1 MPRDRWAAWFAERRH
16 GGDERS
22 LAGILDASASV
33 RDRVLAGA
41 RIEPGDVVL
50 DVGCGDGLIG
60 LAALEHVGDDGVV
73 IFDDI
78 SDELLD
84 RCHERAQGDERCR
97 FVNASVTGLPL
108 GDASVDVV
116 TGAAVLIYV
125 AEKQRAFDELH
136 RVLRPGG
143 RLSLYEPLNS
153 FGYPEP
159 AETFFGIEVGEMR
172 ALTEQVRDV
181 WRAIDLPEYAAMHN
195 WNERD
200 ILQWAERAGFSNI
213 RYDATY
219 EIKPADP
226 VPDYESRARRVGNP
240 LVPSLAEAIDQA
252 LSAEEAERFVA
263 WLGPRMEAGEGV
275 QRSAQGYLTAVK

>member
-16 GGDERS
+16 GGDEKS
-22 LAGILDASASV
+22 LATILDASSAV
-33 RDRVLAGA
+33 RDGVLEGAG
-41 RIEPGDVVL
+41 IKPGDVVL
-50 DVGCGDGLIG
+50 DIGCGDGLIG

-73 IFDDI
+73 IFDDL

-84 RCHERAQGDERCR
+84 RCRERARGDERCR
-97 FVNASVTGLPL
+97 FVNASVTELPFED
-108 GDASVDVV
+108 GSVDVV

-153 FGYPEP
+153 FGYPES

-172 ALTEQVRDV
+172 PLTERVRDV
-181 WRAIDLPEYAAMHN
+181 WRGIDLPEYAAMHN

-200 ILQWAERAGFSNI
+200 LLEWAQRAGFATI
-213 RYDATY
+213 RYYAAY
-219 EIKPADP
+219 GVMPADP
-226 VPDYESRARRVGNP
+226 VPDYEARARKAGNP
-240 LVPSLAEAIDQA
+240 LVPSLAEAIDEA
-252 LSAEEAERFVA
+252 LSAEEAELLVA
-263 WLGPRMEAGEGV
+263 WLAPRMEAGDGV
-275 QRSAQGYLTAVK
+275 QWSAEGFLTATK

>member
-22 LAGILDASASV
+22 LAGILDQSAAV
-33 RDRVLAGA
+33 RDGVLVGA
-41 RIEPGDVVL
+41 AIEAGDVVL

-73 IFDDI
+73 IFDDL

-84 RCHERAQGDERCR
+84 RCRERAQGDARCR
-97 FVNASVTGLPL
+97 YVNASVTELPL
-108 GDASVDVV
+108 ADASVDVV

-172 ALTEQVRDV
+172 FEVL
-181 WRAIDLPEYAAMHN
+181 
-195 WNERD
+195 
-200 ILQWAERAGFSNI
+200 
-213 RYDATY
+213 
-219 EIKPADP
+219 PADP
-226 VPDYESRARRVGNP
+226 VPDYEARARRAGNP

-263 WLGPRMEAGEGV
+263 WLAPRMEAGDGV
-275 QRSAQGYLTAVK
+275 QWSAEGYLTATK